1 MMYALRIHRVLK
13 TTIRKNVCS
22 EHLRATELV
31 SDITNPSLVLL
42 LFEIL
47 VNEPS
52 GAEEYHLLAA

>member
-31 SDITNPSLVLL
+31 LDKQILHWCCCCLR
-42 LFEIL
+42 L